1 MFLHASHLSFIVSFV
16 NFAISPSLKK
26 ITFQRYNKTGQNKQF
41 RLGVTSPLPRDFL
54 KICLDMGITAKLD
67 RREVMG
73 GLFADG
79 EPMRDLPDVEGKWL
93 L

>member
-1 MFLHASHLSFIVSFV
+1 MHAI
-16 NFAISPSLKK
+16 
-26 ITFQRYNKTGQNKQF
+26 QRYKKEGPNKRVRVGI
-41 RLGVTSPLPRDFL
+41 TSPLPKDFL
-54 KICLDMGITAKLD
+54 KICIDMGIAPKLD

-79 EPMRDLPDVEGKWL
+79 VPCQDLPELEGKWL